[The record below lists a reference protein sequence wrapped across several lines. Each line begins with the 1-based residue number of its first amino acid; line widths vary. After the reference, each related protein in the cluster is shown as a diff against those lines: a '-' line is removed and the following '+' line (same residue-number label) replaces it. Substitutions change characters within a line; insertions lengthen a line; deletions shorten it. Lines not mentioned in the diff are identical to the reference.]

1 MAEEKPFD
9 VLIIGGGVSGL
20 SAGMYAGRLGLKTAL
35 ITEVRGGTLVSTT
48 DIENWPGIKK
58 TDGVSLM
65 KHIEDHAASY
75 DIKMF
80 DAKVSKVDKSKE
92 FFTAETEG
100 GKKYTSKT
108 LIIATGTEIKK
119 MGIKGEVEYSGKG
132 VHYCALCD
140 GSFYKDKI
148 VAVIGG
154 SDSAAKEALL
164 LTQWAS
170 KVYILYRGKKIRAE
184 PVNMKRVEEM
194 INQEKIA
201 VINNTNITEIVAEGG
216 KVKKVL
222 LDKEFDGKKELELN
236 GIFVEIGRIARSGL
250 AKQLKVKL
258 NKNDEIVIDHNGHTN
273 VSGVYAAGD
282 VTDSDF
288 KQAIVGSSEG
298 VIAAYNAYNH
308 IHGGKKKKGN
318 YS

>member
-1 MAEEKPFD
+1 MTEEKIFD

-35 ITEVRGGTLVSTT
+35 ITEIRGGTLVTTT

-58 TDGVSLM
+58 TDGVSLL
-65 KHIEDHAASY
+65 KKIEEHAASY
-75 DIKMF
+75 DIEMF
-80 DAKVSKVDKSKE
+80 DAKVSKVSKGKE

-108 LIIATGTEIKK
+108 LILATGTEIKK
-119 MGIKGEVEYSGKG
+119 MGIKGEVEYTGKG
-132 VHYCALCD
+132 VHYCVLCD
-140 GSFYKDKI
+140 GSFYKDKT

-170 KVYILYRGKKIRAE
+170 KVYIIYRGKKIHPE
-184 PVNMKRVEEM
+184 PVTMKRVEEM
-194 INQEKIA
+194 INLEKMV
-201 VINNTNITEIVAEGG
+201 VINNTNISEVVAEGG

-222 LDKEFDGKKELELN
+222 FEKEYEGKKELEVD
-236 GIFVEIGRIARSGL
+236 GVFIEIGRIARSGL
-250 AKQLKVKL
+250 GKQLKVKV
-258 NKNDEIVIDHNGHTN
+258 NKNDEIIIDHNGNTN
-273 VSGVYAAGD
+273 VSGLYAAGD
-282 VTDSDF
+282 VTDSEF

-298 VIAAYNAYNH
+298 VIAAYNAYNY
-308 IHGGKKKKGN
+308 IHVGKKGK
-318 YS
+318 